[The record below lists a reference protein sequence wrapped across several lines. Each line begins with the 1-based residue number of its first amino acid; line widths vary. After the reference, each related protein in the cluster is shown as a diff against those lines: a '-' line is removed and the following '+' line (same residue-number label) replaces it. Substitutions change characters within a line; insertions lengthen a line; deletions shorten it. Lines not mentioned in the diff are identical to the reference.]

1 VISDDGGQLG
11 IMATEKALALA
22 KEQEMDLIEMAPNAN
37 PPVCKILDYGKYL
50 YKQQKAAQKQ
60 KKGHQKTEV
69 KGIRIGFRTSDHD
82 IGIKMNQAR
91 KFLEK
96 RHTVKVQMLFKG
108 RELAY
113 LDLGKEKLLK
123 FIKDLSDISKS
134 DGSPKKHG
142 HTLVMIL
149 TPL

>member
-1 VISDDGGQLG
+1 VISDEGGQLG
-11 IMATEKALALA
+11 IMGTDKAMAMA
-22 KEQEMDLIEMAPNAN
+22 KEQGLDLIEMAPNAN
-37 PPVCKILDYGKYL
+37 PPVCKILDYGKFL

-69 KGIRIGFRTSDHD
+69 KGVRIGFRTSDHD
-82 IGIKMNQAR
+82 IGIRMNQAR

-113 LDLGKEKLLK
+113 IELGKGKLLEFVK
-123 FIKDLSDISKS
+123 ALSDISKS
-134 DGSPKKHG
+134 DGGPKKHG